1 MGIIKP
7 IASGIVIVWTVCLV
21 VTLIGIIA
29 GLDPIF
35 AAIIGSGIF
44 SITSV
49 ILIVL
54 AIFAPKK
61 RDLLSH

>member
-1 MGIIKP
+1 
-7 IASGIVIVWTVCLV
+7 
-21 VTLIGIIA
+21 LIGIIA

-44 SITSV
+44 SITSF